1 MDIEV
6 VGQADAVVANLQCIG
21 ITPAALQTDPDGAL
35 RVVEEGLFEGVG
47 DQCIDDRDAGDG
59 HVDVHGDIVDLDP
72 VLDIRLRECRCRFV
86 RRHWVVRC

>member
-47 DQCIDDRDAGDG
+47 DQCIDDQDAGDG
-59 HVDVHGDIVDLDP
+59 QGDIVDLDP
-72 VLDIRLRECRCRFV
+72 VLDLRLRECRCRFV